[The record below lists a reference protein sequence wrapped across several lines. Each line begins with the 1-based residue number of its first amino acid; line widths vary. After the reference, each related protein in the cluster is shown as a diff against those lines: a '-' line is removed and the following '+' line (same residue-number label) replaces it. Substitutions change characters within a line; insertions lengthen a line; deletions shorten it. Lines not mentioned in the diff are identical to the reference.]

1 RRQAAALQGASRI
14 SMNRRYFTMLLANAW
29 LVAKTLRA
37 EHRVIS
43 MDPLEMEFEL
53 WSLQGQYT
61 SVEDFYVRNHFQSP
75 SSPEAATLKIE
86 GEVEVPQQLTKA
98 DLATLKERKLGAVL
112 ECAGNRVGSSGL
124 VSNGAWTGWAFK
136 DILML
141 ARPNAAAGHLHLH
154 GRDGYKRSVPLD
166 RAMADAVLV
175 TQLNSRPLTLP
186 HGAPWRALLQ
196 GWYGMDSVK
205 WLERIV
211 VAAAPLPSEGGI
223 YQQSRQTSSG
233 EIEREP
239 LPRVRVKSAILNPRP
254 GSVLRKGKT
263 ELRGVAWTGAG
274 TIASVEVSAD
284 AGRAWQSASL
294 ISAGALEWV
303 IWKTSVELTEAG
315 IVEFVSRAK
324 DTTGQAQ
331 PVERDT
337 SRLDGYAN
345 NWYHRVRCTVV

>member
-1 RRQAAALQGASRI
+1 L
-14 SMNRRYFTMLLANAW
+14 NRRYVMALLGNAW
-29 LVAKTLRA
+29 LAARVLRA

-61 SVEDFYVRNHFQSP
+61 SVEDFYVRNHFESP
-75 SSPEAATLKIE
+75 SSPQAATLKIE
-86 GEVEVPQQLTKA
+86 GEVEVPQQLTRA
-98 DLATLKERKLGAVL
+98 DLAKLEERKFGAVL
-112 ECAGNRVGSSGL
+112 ECAGNRVGSTGL
-124 VSNGAWTGWAFK
+124 VSNGAWTGWALK
-136 DILML
+136 DILTL

-154 GRDGYKRSVPLD
+154 GRDGYKRSVPLG

-186 HGAPWRALLQ
+186 HGAPWRALLP

-211 VAAAPLPSEGGI
+211 VAATPLPSEGGT
-223 YQQSRQTSSG
+223 YQQSRQTESG

-239 LPRVRVKSAILNPRP
+239 LPHVRVKSAILNPRP

-263 ELRGVAWTGAG
+263 EIRGLAWTGAG
-274 TIASVEVSAD
+274 TIASVEVSAG

-294 ISAGALEWV
+294 IPTGALEWV
-303 IWKTSVELTEAG
+303 IWKISVELTETG
-315 IVEFVSRAK
+315 TVELVSRAK
-324 DTTGQAQ
+324 DTTGQVQ

>member
-1 RRQAAALQGASRI
+1 MHRRH
-14 SMNRRYFTMLLANAW
+14 FTMLLANGW

-43 MDPLEMEFEL
+43 MDPLEMEFDL

-61 SVEDFYVRNHFQSP
+61 SVEDFYVRNHFESP
-75 SSPEAATLKIE
+75 SIPQAATLKIE
-86 GEVEVPQQLTKA
+86 GEVEVPQQLTRA
-98 DLATLKERKLGAVL
+98 DLAKLKERRFGAVL

-124 VSNGAWTGWAFK
+124 ISNGAWTGWALK

-141 ARPNAAAGHLHLH
+141 ARPNADARHLHLH

-166 RAMADAVLV
+166 RAMAEAVLV
-175 TQLNSRPLTLP
+175 TQLDSRPLTLP
-186 HGAPWRALLQ
+186 HGAPWRALLP

-211 VAAAPLPSEGGI
+211 VAATPLPTEGGI

-263 ELRGVAWTGAG
+263 EIRGVAWTGAG

-284 AGRAWQSASL
+284 AGHTWQSASL
-294 ISAGALEWV
+294 IPAGALEWV
-303 IWKTSVELTEAG
+303 VWKTSVELTEAG
-315 IVEFVSRAK
+315 AVELVSRAK